1 MNAQA
6 KGAEELVRRSRAG
19 DQVAMDTLGLIAQNA
34 QRGNPTAKSAL
45 AHVLDYIKA
54 HPAKVAM
61 GMEDKQYL
69 GILRAAGH
77 NNPEIVVGALSR
89 IPQSGNPDTISSAV
103 VALSNACPWGK
114 NRIGAYDSVFAGNP
128 YVHQLWRFGYQFSG
142 SPELQN
148 QQFDAKSIGIVC
160 AGHCIG
166 SARKIQMARL
176 KGIPVSVLGAQIGW
190 ELGIR

>member
-6 KGAEELVRRSRAG
+6 RGAEELVRRSRAG
-19 DQVAMDTLGLIAQNA
+19 DQIAMDTLGEIAKNA
-34 QRGNPTAKSAL
+34 KAGNPTARSAYGYIL
-45 AHVLDYIKA
+45 EYIKT
-54 HPAKVAM
+54 HPAKIKI
-61 GMEDKQYL
+61 GMEDRQYL

-77 NNPEIVVGALSR
+77 NHPQIVVGALSR
-89 IPQSGNPDTISSAV
+89 IPQSGNPDVISSAV
-103 VALSNACPWGK
+103 VALANACPWNK
-114 NRIGAYDSVFAGNP
+114 TRISAYDSVFAGEA
-128 YVHQLWRFGYQFSG
+128 YAHQLWRFGYQFSG
-142 SPELQN
+142 SPELQKAPN
-148 QQFDAKSIGIVC
+148 DAKSIGVIC